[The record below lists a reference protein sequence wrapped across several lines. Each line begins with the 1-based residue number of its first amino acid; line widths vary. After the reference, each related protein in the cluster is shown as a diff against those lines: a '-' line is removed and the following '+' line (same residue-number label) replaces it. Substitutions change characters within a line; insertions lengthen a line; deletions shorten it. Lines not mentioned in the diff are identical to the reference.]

1 MIPTVAEIAAAVED
15 WAPPGSAKSYDNV
28 GLQVGRSD
36 RTVSRA
42 VIALDCTP
50 AVVRE
55 AREMG
60 AELVVSH
67 HPLLFRP
74 LKRLVEGDLVAET
87 TLSLAEA
94 GIALYSAHTNLDA
107 ARDGVSFALA
117 REIGLQDLRFLQPL
131 DGDVLRKLV
140 VFVPASHSDQV
151 REALSSAGAGRIG
164 AYEGCA
170 FESPGTGHFRPSAGA
185 NPFIGEAGGPAEQV
199 EEVRLEMEVPAWLL
213 PRALAA
219 LSEAHPYEEI
229 AYDVVPVRQEYRN
242 AGLGAVGMLPEAEP
256 LFAFL
261 SRVAERLGVPALRHT
276 GAARDSVRTVAVC
289 GGSGSD
295 LVPAAIAAG
304 ADAYVTADVTY
315 HRYFDVLGPDGAPR
329 IMLVDAGHYETEA
342 VAERVLHGF
351 LSGRFADVEWRI
363 ASAPT
368 TPVRTFVHR
377 T

>member
-1 MIPTVAEIAAAVED
+1 MSPTVADIASAIEE
-15 WAPPGSAKSYDNV
+15 WAPPGSAQSYDNV
-28 GLQVGRSD
+28 GLQVGRAD

-50 AVVRE
+50 SVVRE
-55 AREMG
+55 AREAG

-74 LKRLVEGDLVAET
+74 LKRLAAGDLVAET
-87 TLSLAEA
+87 ALSLAEA
-94 GIALYSAHTNLDA
+94 GIALYSAHTNLDV
-107 ARDGVSFALA
+107 ARGGVSFALA
-117 REIGLQDLRFLQPL
+117 RQLGLEDVRFLQPL

-151 REALSSAGAGRIG
+151 REAVARAGAGRIG

-170 FESPGTGHFRPSAGA
+170 FESPGTGHFRPSKGA

-199 EEVRLEMEVPAWLL
+199 EEVRLEMEVPSWLL
-213 PRALAA
+213 SRVLVA

-229 AYDVVPVRQEYRN
+229 AYDIVPVRQAYRN
-242 AGLGAVGMLPEAEP
+242 AGLGAVGTLPGAEP

-261 SRVAERLGVPALRHT
+261 SRVTERLGIPALRHT
-276 GAARDSVRTVAVC
+276 GAASDAVRTVAVC

-304 ADAYVTADVTY
+304 ADAFVTADVTY
-315 HRYFDVLGPDGAPR
+315 HRFFDVLGPDGAPR

-342 VAERVLHGF
+342 VAERLLHGF
-351 LSGRFADVEWRI
+351 LSERFENVDWRI

-368 TPVRTFVHR
+368 SPVRTFVHR